1 MVIEDRRNIGMDRRS
16 IESDPIGFHWLSGE
30 GVPMTEKR
38 FIDESVNRNQLTGN
52 QKFVDEIERRIG
64 IRVERRGRG
73 RPSNEEK

>member
-1 MVIEDRRNIGMDRRS
+1 
-16 IESDPIGFHWLSGE
+16 
-30 GVPMTEKR
+30 MTEKR